1 MFDSDP
7 PYSSEPPS
15 PAKDLREA
23 KDNRKVKK
31 ELLTLARAAY
41 SDLFPYKVLFT

>member
-1 MFDSDP
+1 MFDNDP
-7 PYSSEPPS
+7 PYSSELPS
-15 PAKDLREA
+15 PAKGLREA

-31 ELLTLARAAY
+31 ELLNLAREAY